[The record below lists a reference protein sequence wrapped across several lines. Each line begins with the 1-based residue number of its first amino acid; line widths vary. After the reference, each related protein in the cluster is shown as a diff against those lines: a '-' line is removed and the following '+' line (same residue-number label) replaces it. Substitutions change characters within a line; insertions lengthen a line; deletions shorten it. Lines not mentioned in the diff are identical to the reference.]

1 MDLKGKVISIG
12 TKPLDKSNGKQFL
25 LCNVELTVNGKK
37 LVVTAQY
44 TIKEDGTT
52 LVVGQ
57 DVTLYRRVLPS
68 TTGEGVKNFFEVS
81 RNITS
86 SDTEINALLGI
97 PEEGVATQQ

>member
-1 MDLKGKVISIG
+1 M
-12 TKPLDKSNGKQFL
+12 

-44 TIKEDGTT
+44 TTKEYGTT
-52 LVVGQ
+52 LTVGQ
-57 DVTLYRRVLPS
+57 EISVYRRVLPS

-86 SDTEINALLGI
+86 SDDEINALLGI
-97 PEEGVATQQ
+97 PEEEVATS

>member
-1 MDLKGKVISIG
+1 MNFKGTVLSIG
-12 TKPLDKSNGKQFL
+12 QKPLVKSNGKEFL

-52 LVVGQ
+52 LTVGQ
-57 DVTLYRRVLPS
+57 EISVYRRVLPS
-68 TTGEGVKNFFEVS
+68 TTGKGVKNFFEVS

-86 SDTEINALLGI
+86 SDDEINALLGI
-97 PEEGVATQQ
+97 PEEEVATS